1 MTFGPY
7 IGDLANHADKIAL
20 VRGMSMGAVAHNT
33 ARRHV
38 LTGYLPAGTS
48 VRRSSVATSLASL
61 LRQNEPIPNLV
72 AGVESF
78 IWISPCGQVLF
89 LQGTWIVST
98 KALLPSNQN
107 IQMGSRD
114 AIDQFFLKQK
124 IRSSTQMEQVIYE
137 NRILSRLLVEEE
149 LAELFNIN
157 STDSKCNFFE
167 NIIESIQVNWA
178 LVEKWP
184 FWPHKP

>member
-1 MTFGPY
+1 
-7 IGDLANHADKIAL
+7 
-20 VRGMSMGAVAHNT
+20 MGAVAHNT

-78 IWISPCGQVLF
+78 NLDQPLWASALPAGNLDSLYQ
-89 LQGTWIVST
+89 
-98 KALLPSNQN
+98 ALLPSNQN

-114 AIDQFFLKQK
+114 AIDQFF
-124 IRSSTQMEQVIYE
+124 
-137 NRILSRLLVEEE
+137 
-149 LAELFNIN
+149 
-157 STDSKCNFFE
+157 
-167 NIIESIQVNWA
+167 
-178 LVEKWP
+178 
-184 FWPHKP
+184 